1 MEVLLVINPKAGRY
15 SILKHVDKIEK
26 NFRKNPD
33 VNVRIIYTKKE
44 YNAEEIMKKYN
55 LAKTDLVVFC
65 GGDGTLNE
73 GINGLI
79 KSNYD
84 VPVSFIPRGTMN
96 DFARTIKMP
105 TNKMKLSK
113 SVGNIDDLKIDALDV
128 GKINDRYF
136 CYVSAFGNFTDV
148 GYVTSQKLK
157 NKIGRFA
164 YYLTVLKELINIKPY
179 KVTVKNN
186 GVSFTDDILFGAISD
201 SVYIAGLKWYKRKD
215 IDLKDGTLDMV
226 LIRKPKNIFGYF
238 KIIKGFLK
246 KEYTIE
252 NNYYFNKV
260 KDLEIISEKPIS
272 WTVDGE
278 YYGDIKEV
286 KIKNI
291 TQRVRFAIPKD
302 K

>member
-1 MEVLLVINPKAGRY
+1 MKVLLVINPKAGRY

-26 NFRKNPD
+26 NIRKNPD

-113 SVGNIDDLKIDALDV
+113 SVGNIDDLNIDALDV

>member
-1 MEVLLVINPKAGRY
+1 MKVLLVINPKAGRY

-252 NNYYFNKV
+252 NNYYH
-260 KDLEIISEKPIS
+260 
-272 WTVDGE
+272 
-278 YYGDIKEV
+278 
-286 KIKNI
+286 KNI
-291 TQRVRFAIPKD
+291 FPIPLLV
-302 K
+302 

>member
-1 MEVLLVINPKAGRY
+1 MKVLLVINPKAGRY

-164 YYLTVLKELINIKPY
+164 YYHTVLKELINIKPY

>member
-1 MEVLLVINPKAGRY
+1 MKVLLVINPKAGRY

-157 NKIGRFA
+157 NKIWRFD
-164 YYLTVLKELINIKPY
+164 YYLTVFKELINIKPY

>member
-1 MEVLLVINPKAGRY
+1 MKVLLVINPKAGRH
-15 SILKHVDKIEK
+15 SILKHIDKIEK

-33 VNVRIIYTKKE
+33 MDVRIIYTKKE
-44 YNAEEIMKKYN
+44 YNAEDIMKKYN
-55 LAKTDLVVFC
+55 LSKTDLVVFC

-73 GINGLI
+73 GVNGLI
-79 KSNYD
+79 KSGSD

-105 TNKMKLSK
+105 TNKLKLSK
-113 SVGNIDDLKIDALDV
+113 SVGKLEDLDINALDV

-164 YYLTVLKELINIKPY
+164 YYLTVLKELIHIKPY
-179 KVTVKNN
+179 RVTVKSS
-186 GVSFTDDILFGAISD
+186 GLSFTDDILFGAISD
-201 SVYIAGLKWYKRKD
+201 SVYIAGLKWYKRKN
-215 IDLKDGTLDMV
+215 IDLTDGTLDMV
-226 LIRKPKNIFGYF
+226 LIRKPKNIFGYL

-252 NNYYFNKV
+252 NNYYFSKV
-260 KDLEIISEKPIS
+260 KELKILSDKPIS

-291 TQRVRFAIPKD
+291 TKRVKFAIPKD